1 MRNYLF
7 CLSLVLLF
15 AGCKDTVT
23 YPCSDIREGVL
34 NFDLEQAKPGIDQML
49 EDLAPVPD
57 STDNIGHE
65 DNLDIF
71 IDRLTSECDFDATI
85 ECYGCIET
93 FPVLSHVL
101 IGLDSSGIQIQRAL
115 DILTPATGVMT
126 LKNIHQ

>member
-1 MRNYLF
+1 MHTYLF
-7 CLSLVLLF
+7 CISLVLLS
-15 AGCKDTVT
+15 ASCKDTIS
-23 YPCSDIREGVL
+23 YPCSDIREGLL
-34 NFDLEQAKPGIDQML
+34 NFDLDQAKPGIDQML
-49 EDLAPVPD
+49 EDLTPLSD

-71 IDRLTSECDFDATI
+71 IERLTSDCDLDATI

-101 IGLDSSGIQIQRAL
+101 VVLDSSGMQIQRAL

-126 LKNIHQ
+126 LKNIHP